1 MGGKGFST
9 LSQNSKLK
17 SQISPQGAY
26 WWSHFWIE
34 WGKFQENVKNVRS
47 FIKEQIE
54 EKQLTL
60 FIAIDAILFHF

>member
-1 MGGKGFST
+1 M
-9 LSQNSKLK
+9 
-17 SQISPQGAY
+17 
-26 WWSHFWIE
+26 
-34 WGKFQENVKNVRS
+34 KFQENVKNVRS